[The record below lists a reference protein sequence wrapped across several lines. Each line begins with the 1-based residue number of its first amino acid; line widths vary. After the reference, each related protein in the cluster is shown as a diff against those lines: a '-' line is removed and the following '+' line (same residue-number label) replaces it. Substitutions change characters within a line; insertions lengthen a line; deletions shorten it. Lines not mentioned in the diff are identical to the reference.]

1 MEGIEIEGKTI
12 DEAIEKACREFQVP
26 REKLN
31 IEIIAEGNPGFLGLG
46 AKKAR
51 IRAGL
56 LSIDMTLDAAF
67 SRTTSPAPVRMEK
80 FAAPPPEGN
89 AGDTLPQGV
98 PSGAAGNGPKFA
110 APTPKARPAVRP
122 VATRPLVKKTMG
134 TPCRKVSPSA
144 EHRAAAKPHPAL
156 SAVDD
161 GIPAAEKAK
170 RLLEGLLTRM
180 EFTSPVTV
188 EETEEA
194 IILNI
199 QGDGSGLLI
208 GKRGQN
214 LDAIQYIV
222 NKAVHHTANGHK
234 RIIIDTEEYRKRREQ
249 SLVALAVRLGEK
261 VKKTKK
267 PVTVGHMNAHDRRVI
282 HMAMQNDETLT
293 TKSRGEG
300 EYRKILILPVRR
312 GLDHTDA

>member
-31 IEIIAEGNPGFLGLG
+31 IEIIAERNPGFLGLG
-46 AKKAR
+46 ATKAR

-56 LSIDMTLDAAF
+56 LSIDMKIDAVI
-67 SRTTSPAPVRMEK
+67 SRMESPAPVRVDKFSAPAMEGGG
-80 FAAPPPEGN
+80 AGSSAP
-89 AGDTLPQGV
+89 AGELASP
-98 PSGAAGNGPKFA
+98 A
-110 APTPKARPAVRP
+110 PKARPAVRP
-122 VATRPLVKKTMG
+122 AATRPLVKTKAL
-134 TPCRKVSPSA
+134 KSA
-144 EHRAAAKPHPAL
+144 EHRADVEPHSAFR
-156 SAVDD
+156 AVDD
-161 GIPAAEKAK
+161 GVPPAEKAK
-170 RLLEGLLTRM
+170 RILEGLLARM
-180 EFTSPVTV
+180 EFTSPVTMK
-188 EETEEA
+188 ETEEA

-222 NKAVHHTANGHK
+222 DKAVHHIANGHK
-234 RIIIDTEEYRKRREQ
+234 RIVIDTEEYRKRREE
-249 SLVALAVRLGEK
+249 SLVALAVRLGDK
-261 VKKTKK
+261 VKKTQK
-267 PVTVGHMNAHDRRVI
+267 PVTVGHMNAHDRRII

-300 EYRKILILPVRR
+300 EYRKIVILPARR
-312 GLDHTDA
+312 GTDWADA